1 MMQSVS
7 SGVVA
12 VMMVIDLHK
21 GVWWEEEQEGER
33 EAGEGYDGC
42 VTAWV
47 QSEAALQFKRGE
59 STTKP
64 TQMEDRVANTP
75 PGTCIGFRW
84 PPFRYLPMLTSG
96 MLR

>member
-1 MMQSVS
+1 VQSVV
-7 SGVVA
+7 SGVMG

-21 GVWWEEEQEGER
+21 GVWWEEEQERKR

-47 QSEAALQFKRGE
+47 LKQSSGE

-64 TQMEDRVANTP
+64 TEMEDRVANTP
-75 PGTCIGFRW
+75 RRTCIGFRW
-84 PPFRYLPMLTSG
+84 PTFRYLPT
-96 MLR
+96 